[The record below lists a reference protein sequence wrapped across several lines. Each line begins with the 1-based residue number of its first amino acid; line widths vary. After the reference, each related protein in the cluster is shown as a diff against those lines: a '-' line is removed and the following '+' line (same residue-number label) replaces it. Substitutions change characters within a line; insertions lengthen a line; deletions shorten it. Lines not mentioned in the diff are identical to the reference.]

1 MSEQISVY
9 TFEDVTTHMKNEIH
23 YFITIDN
30 EIFLNLKDVAIGLGF
45 ERIQSINGKEYRSI
59 RWGNI
64 KGYLSQVND
73 MTNVD
78 LIDSNTYISES
89 DFYGLAVIA
98 RSKTA
103 MDFKHKMA
111 KIYMPDIRRKN
122 DDIRFNSLNKKEHCS
137 DQSLNNKTI
146 SINIS
151 SLISNLIITDTQ
163 ADNAVEI
170 IEHKIR
176 MALEN
181 IVKTYSINQNE
192 QY

>member
-98 RSKTA
+98 
-103 MDFKHKMA
+103 
-111 KIYMPDIRRKN
+111 
-122 DDIRFNSLNKKEHCS
+122 
-137 DQSLNNKTI
+137 
-146 SINIS
+146 
-151 SLISNLIITDTQ
+151 
-163 ADNAVEI
+163 
-170 IEHKIR
+170 
-176 MALEN
+176 
-181 IVKTYSINQNE
+181 
-192 QY
+192 

>member
-45 ERIQSINGKEYRSI
+45 ERIQSIKDKKYRSI

-122 DDIRFNSLNKKEHCS
+122 DAIRFASLNKKEYCS
-137 DQSLNNKTI
+137 DQSLNSKTI
-146 SINIS
+146 LINTS
-151 SLISNLIITDTQ
+151 SLISNLIITNTQ
-163 ADNAVEI
+163 DDNTVEI

-181 IVKTYSINQNE
+181 IVKTFSINQNE
-192 QY
+192 

>member
-45 ERIQSINGKEYRSI
+45 ERIQSIKDKKYRSI

-122 DDIRFNSLNKKEHCS
+122 DAIRFASLNKKEYCS
-137 DQSLNNKTI
+137 DQSLNSKTI
-146 SINIS
+146 LINTS
-151 SLISNLIITDTQ
+151 SLISNLIITNTQ
-163 ADNAVEI
+163 DDNTVEI

-192 QY
+192 

>member
-9 TFEDVTTHMKNEIH
+9 TFEDVTTHMQNEIH

-45 ERIQSINGKEYRSI
+45 ERVQSINGKEYRSI

-111 KIYMPDIRRKN
+111 KVYMPDIRRKN
-122 DDIRFNSLNKKEHCS
+122 DEMRFAAIKMNNQKEN
-137 DQSLNNKTI
+137 DKTVLV
-146 SINIS
+146 NIS
-151 SLISNLIITDTQ
+151 SLFNNLIVINTQSDDT
-163 ADNAVEI
+163 AEI

-176 MALEN
+176 MVIEKIAKS
-181 IVKTYSINQNE
+181 VSFK
-192 QY
+192 

>member
-45 ERIQSINGKEYRSI
+45 ERIQSIKDKKYRSI

-111 KIYMPDIRRKN
+111 KIYLPDIRRKN
-122 DDIRFNSLNKKEHCS
+122 DAIRFASLNKKEYCS
-137 DQSLNNKTI
+137 DQSLNSKTI
-146 SINIS
+146 LINTS
-151 SLISNLIITDTQ
+151 SLISNLIITNTQ
-163 ADNAVEI
+163 DDNTVEI

-192 QY
+192 